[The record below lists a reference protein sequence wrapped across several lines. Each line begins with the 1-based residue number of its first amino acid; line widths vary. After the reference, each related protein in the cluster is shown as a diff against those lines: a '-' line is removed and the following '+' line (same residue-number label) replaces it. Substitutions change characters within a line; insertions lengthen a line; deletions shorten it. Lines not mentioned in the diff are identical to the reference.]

1 MYETLL
7 RLWKDGKLTE
17 SMMDNAVVKG
27 WITEEQKVEVMSQQT
42 CVTQG
47 EELNSEDEI
56 LVSKNDNGTFN
67 GVVDDKIKLGEEIK
81 SEIIEQIINA
91 LQQSKRS

>member
-47 EELNSEDEI
+47 EELNSADEI